1 MIPQNWQDRFKEYRP
16 IIEGCSAAHG
26 IPTAVIFG
34 IISQE
39 SAWDTWAMRYEP
51 DFTARYVV
59 AAFPKST
66 PTFRVQN
73 GSSWGL
79 MQTMGLVARELG
91 YKDNLLYLLRP
102 EIGIEWGCRKLAALE
117 KRYGVGRSRLEEFG
131 TRGVL
136 GQDVVSAYNQGND
149 RWVDSDADGV
159 HDLGEEYRNQG
170 YVTAVL
176 SFADEFGKLIPD
188 L

>member
-1 MIPQNWQDRFKEYRP
+1 MIPQFWQDRFREYRAT
-16 IIEGCSAAHG
+16 IEKASTDHG
-26 IPTAVIFG
+26 IPTAVICG

-39 SAWDTWAMRYEP
+39 SGWATWAMRYEP
-51 DFTARYVV
+51 DFTKRYIIPTY
-59 AAFPKST
+59 PKST
-66 PTFRVQN
+66 PTFQVQH

-79 MQTMGLVARELG
+79 MQLMGLVARELG
-91 YKDNLLYLLRP
+91 YKDNILYLLRP
-102 EIGIEWGCRKLAALE
+102 EIGIEWGCRKLAALI
-117 KRYGVGRSRLEEFG
+117 KRYGVSRDRLEEFG

-176 SFADEFGKLIPD
+176 SFADEFGKLIPG